1 MRFGYIGI
9 KQTLGVIAAMMLLAG
24 AASAD
29 ASSILYQG
37 LLRDS
42 SGTAVSDGAYA
53 MEFSIWDAATGGTM
67 LWTESNGAVAVS
79 EGAYLVLLG
88 GSTPFGALFADQDAL
103 WLQVAADIGAGLEV
117 FGPRV
122 PLNSAPYAKKVEHAD
137 HAATA
142 TTATHATTA
151 DSATNATHAT
161 SADSATNATN
171 ATTADNTSHLGG
183 ELPSAFAT
191 ATHTHDAS
199 HINAGTLSTDRYSAY
214 TDLGAESKI
223 GAGAAQVAAGDH
235 RHTGLPYFI
244 GSAGGELTGLKS
256 IATAAASGITNDGYY
271 LKAPVAGRYYV
282 HFQQLFA
289 TGAAF
294 YLELRHNGGN
304 TLHGFLPGGANDM
317 KDIVVSRIVN
327 MNAGDTISF
336 YINGNAGSTWGAPH
350 STITMWLIG

>member
-1 MRFGYIGI
+1 
-9 KQTLGVIAAMMLLAG
+9 
-24 AASAD
+24 
-29 ASSILYQG
+29 
-37 LLRDS
+37 
-42 SGTAVSDGAYA
+42 
-53 MEFSIWDAATGGTM
+53 
-67 LWTESNGAVAVS
+67 
-79 EGAYLVLLG
+79 
-88 GSTPFGALFADQDAL
+88 L

-171 ATTADNTSHLGG
+171 ATTADNTAQLGG

-244 GSAGGELTGLKS
+244 GSAGAELTGLKS

>member
-1 MRFGYIGI
+1 MRFGYMGI
-9 KQTLGVIAAMMLLAG
+9 KQTLGVIAAVMLLAG
-24 AASAD
+24 SASAD

-37 LLRDS
+37 LLMDS
-42 SGTAVSDGAYA
+42 SGAAVSDGAYP
-53 MEFSIWDAATGGTM
+53 MEFSIWDAVTGGTM

-88 GSTPFGALFADQDAL
+88 GSTPFGALFADHGAL

-122 PLNSAPYAKKVEHAD
+122 PLNSAPFAKKVEHAVS
-137 HAATA
+137 AATA
-142 TTATHATTA
+142 ANAAHANTA
-151 DSATNATHAT
+151 DSATNANHAT
-161 SADSATNATN
+161 SADSATNAAN
-171 ATTADNTSHLGG
+171 ATTAGNTAQLGG
-183 ELPSAFAT
+183 QLPAAFAT
-191 ATHTHDAS
+191 ATHTHDAANLVS
-199 HINAGTLSTDRYSAY
+199 GTLSTDRYSAY
-214 TDLGAESKI
+214 PDLGAESKI

-235 RHTGLPYFI
+235 RHTGLPYFV

-256 IATAAASGITNDGYY
+256 IATHGSSGITNDGYY
-271 LKAPVAGRYYV
+271 LRAPVAGRYYV

-336 YINGNAGSTWGAPH
+336 YINGNAGSTWGHPH

>member
-9 KQTLGVIAAMMLLAG
+9 KQTLGVIAAVMLLAG
-24 AASAD
+24 AAGAE
-29 ASSILYQG
+29 ASSVLYQG
-37 LLRDS
+37 LLVDS
-42 SGTAVSDGAYA
+42 AGVAVSDGTYP
-53 MEFSIWDAATGGTM
+53 MEFSIWDAVTGGAN
-67 LWTESNGAVAVS
+67 LWSESYGAVGIA

-88 GSTPFGALFADQDAL
+88 GTTPFGTLFTDHDAL

-117 FGPRV
+117 YGPRV
-122 PLNSAPYAKKVEHAD
+122 PLNSAPYAQKVEHAD

-171 ATTADNTSHLGG
+171 ATTADNTAQLGG

>member
-171 ATTADNTSHLGG
+171 ATTADNTAQLGG

>member
-1 MRFGYIGI
+1 MRFEYMGV
-9 KQTLGVIAAMMLLAG
+9 KLTLGVMAAMMLLAG
-24 AASAD
+24 TVGAE
-29 ASSILYQG
+29 ASSVLYQG
-37 LLRDS
+37 LLMDA
-42 SGTAVSDGAYA
+42 SGIAMADGPYP
-53 MEFSIWDAATGGTM
+53 MEFSLWDAETGGNS
-67 LWTESNGAVAVS
+67 LWTENNGAVAVS

-88 GSTPFGALFADQDAL
+88 GTMPFGTLFADYDAL
-103 WLQVAADIGAGLEV
+103 WLQVAVDMGAGLEV
-117 FGPRV
+117 SGPRV
-122 PLNSAPYAKKVEHAD
+122 PLNSAPYAQKVEHAD

-161 SADSATNATN
+161 TADSATNAAN
-171 ATTADNTSHLGG
+171 ATTADNTAQLGG

-256 IATAAASGITNDGYY
+256 IATAANSGITNDGHY
-271 LKAPVAGRYYV
+271 LRAPVAGRYYV
-282 HFQQLFA
+282 HFQQLYA

-336 YINGNAGSTWGAPH
+336 YINGNAGTTWGAPH